1 MDLQLQDQ
9 LATDAFLKGLRNQK
23 VAYEVM
29 NRDPCSLAEAQKCV
43 EAHEHNFKATVG
55 PETEIKKRAR
65 QISWADDGDICEDLT
80 TTSRRVQTPQY
91 VTADQFAT
99 LTDQVK
105 TLVYMVGN
113 LRLQF
118 EHFLST
124 YAEHQQSR
132 ATTQLPLPPERK
144 QNHHQVHP
152 SRMRSQSP
160 SPNHG
165 AAGPCFKCGEPGH
178 FRRDCM
184 TLQNPTAPPNHGDK
198 DPDQWLKSE
207 GTLKP
212 YHQPQRL
219 QIGCT

>member
-1 MDLQLQDQ
+1 
-9 LATDAFLKGLRNQK
+9 
-23 VAYEVM
+23 M

-118 EHFLST
+118 EHNFPCHLKESRT
-124 YAEHQQSR
+124 IIRCIPAECAPSHQAQ
-132 ATTQLPLPPERK
+132 TMEQL
-144 QNHHQVHP
+144 VHVLNVENQDT
-152 SRMRSQSP
+152 S
-160 SPNHG
+160 G
-165 AAGPCFKCGEPGH
+165 G
-178 FRRDCM
+178 
-184 TLQNPTAPPNHGDK
+184 TA
-198 DPDQWLKSE
+198 
-207 GTLKP
+207 
-212 YHQPQRL
+212 
-219 QIGCT
+219 